1 MPWSRSRLQPSGCA
15 GAIRD
20 IAGSVA
26 PASKTAPRK
35 PEDLSE
41 VSPEPDLW
49 EDEDDVD
56 AFPELNYYEDFYGLG
71 FPELDSMHTTTVKF
85 PTKGRIKRFLKQS
98 IAKETVENFL
108 RSHGFSSD
116 AMDTQSWSH
125 TFLPFERLGPLHTAA
140 KEGKREVLC
149 EMLRQKADI
158 NQKTSRGR
166 TAMDVAQAADSF
178 GSHRQIIWILGE
190 VKFGNARSLRSLQT
204 SHQEVRVAVQ
214 DQQAC

>member
-1 MPWSRSRLQPSGCA
+1 MEIHGNAKPVETGFTFIYCVASVLKIFGPNMGSHSW
-15 GAIRD
+15 GAL
-20 IAGSVA
+20 A
-26 PASKTAPRK
+26 KLEAPRK

-71 FPELDSMHTTTVKF
+71 FPELDSMHSTVKF

-125 TFLPFERLGPLHTAA
+125 GFFLPFERLGPLHRAA
-140 KEGKREVLC
+140 KEGKRE
-149 EMLRQKADI
+149 A
-158 NQKTSRGR
+158 
-166 TAMDVAQAADSF
+166 
-178 GSHRQIIWILGE
+178 SHR
-190 VKFGNARSLRSLQT
+190 
-204 SHQEVRVAVQ
+204 
-214 DQQAC
+214 